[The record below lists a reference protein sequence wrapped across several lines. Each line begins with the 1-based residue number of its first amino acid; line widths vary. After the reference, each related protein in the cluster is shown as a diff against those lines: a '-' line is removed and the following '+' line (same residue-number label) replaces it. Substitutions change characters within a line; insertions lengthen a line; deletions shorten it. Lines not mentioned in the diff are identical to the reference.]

1 MATLRAALQTGV
13 ACRAA
18 ALARSSAGASSSSTI
33 LRTGGASSSV
43 LSSRDARAPAGL
55 LAAHWGAPVSSF
67 HSSAPAQ
74 STLLVGSLSLA
85 AAALAGSY
93 AIRAYNAANPSEEA
107 PAGQVAGE
115 AAKPSASHK
124 AYGAEMFARRFY
136 RGPFDDKMSKREASL
151 ILGVRE
157 SASPE
162 RIRERY
168 KKMLILNHP
177 DMGGSTYIAGKI
189 NEAKDLL
196 LGKRMA

>member
-1 MATLRAALQTGV
+1 MATMGLRAAHAGV
-13 ACRAA
+13 
-18 ALARSSAGASSSSTI
+18 ASSSAI
-33 LRTGGASSSV
+33 LRTSGGASSSV
-43 LSSRDARAPAGL
+43 LSSRDATGL
-55 LAAHWGAPVSSF
+55 LAAHF

-93 AIRAYNAANPSEEA
+93 AIRAYNSANPSEEA
-107 PAGQVAGE
+107 PAEQVAGE
-115 AAKPSASHK
+115 AAKPSTSHK
-124 AYGAEMFARRFY
+124 TYGAEMFARRFY